1 MSATKLRPR
10 EASSSARRR
19 RRRGQQPKP
28 HGGAEFVGDSALA
41 PAAPVS
47 LSPVA
52 GDVLAPSRSPDSSA
66 PETWWESLRRAERAR
81 AGRLRPMWQMT
92 PRQRIAA
99 MRRGQ
104 LTYEQLAA
112 WSSRRPEQVPLLN
125 GEFEWIAAR
134 MPEVCE

>member
-1 MSATKLRPR
+1 MTATKLRPR
-10 EASSSARRR
+10 DASSSGARR

-28 HGGAEFVGDSALA
+28 QGRAELGGDSALA

-52 GDVLAPSRSPDSSA
+52 GDAAAASRSPDASS
-66 PETWWESLRRAERAR
+66 PETWWESLQRAERAR
-81 AGRLRPMWQMT
+81 AARLRPMWQMT

-99 MRRGQ
+99 MRRGE

-112 WSSRRPEQVPLLN
+112 WSSRRPEQIPILN